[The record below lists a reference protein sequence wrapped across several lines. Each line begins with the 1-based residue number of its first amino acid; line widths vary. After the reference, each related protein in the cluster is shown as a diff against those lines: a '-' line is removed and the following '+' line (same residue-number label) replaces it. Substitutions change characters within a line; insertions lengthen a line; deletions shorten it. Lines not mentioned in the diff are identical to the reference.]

1 MLLIGNYKTFIEKY
15 NKEVF
20 SIVYIFLL
28 IHFFW
33 GTTMIQ
39 IHLPRCYTW
48 ICLVVLLGYIIGKIL
63 VEPNRKYLIIMAT
76 IVEIGRAHV

>member
-1 MLLIGNYKTFIEKY
+1 
-15 NKEVF
+15 
-20 SIVYIFLL
+20 
-28 IHFFW
+28 
-33 GTTMIQ
+33 MIQ

-76 IVEIGRAHV
+76 IVAPLL

>member
-1 MLLIGNYKTFIEKY
+1 MVIIDAIVGNYKTLIEKY

-39 IHLPRCYTW
+39 NSFATFVIHGFVW
-48 ICLVVLLGYIIGKIL
+48 
-63 VEPNRKYLIIMAT
+63 
-76 IVEIGRAHV
+76 